1 MKVKWRILLV
11 AATRLIIIV
20 AAVYLYFSPLVLVDK
35 IYTQTTDGIVISR
48 TLCLLFA
55 LWQIICFTEDLFK
68 KD

>member
-1 MKVKWRILLV
+1 MKVKWRMLLV

-55 LWQIICFTEDLFK
+55 LWQIVHLAEDIYK

>member
-48 TLCLLFA
+48 TLCLL
-55 LWQIICFTEDLFK
+55 
-68 KD
+68 

>member
-1 MKVKWRILLV
+1 MKVKWRMLLV
-11 AATRLIIIV
+11 AAIRLMIIV

-55 LWQIICFTEDLFK
+55 LWQIVRFAEDLFK